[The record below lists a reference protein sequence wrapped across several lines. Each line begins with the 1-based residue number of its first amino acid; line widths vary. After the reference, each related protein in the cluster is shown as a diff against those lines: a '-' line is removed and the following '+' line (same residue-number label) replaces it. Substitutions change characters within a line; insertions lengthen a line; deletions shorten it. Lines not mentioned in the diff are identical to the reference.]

1 VSLVA
6 DRAQGKATAWCA
18 CPAKRLHVVRA
29 LTVKAR
35 PTPLPLHSIAL
46 AFSLPPARQAHRHC
60 AVVSSSTLNSA
71 TTASIS
77 NWLGQ
82 TLCHYLLYT
91 LHTLAEPVGSKEKRK
106 RPFFSTAMLGAPLT
120 VRSTVA
126 GAISCFSMLRGG
138 CSVSL
143 ESGGSCR
150 TCHFSRYRTRL
161 AGTSHRFVFA
171 VLACSTIDWSR
182 VPRVVVVEPAVL
194 KMLLGAIDPMAWN
207 AAVSEVG
214 VATVPPCMVTGPLGR
229 LTTASF
235 PCADAIR
242 AGNAH

>member
-1 VSLVA
+1 
-6 DRAQGKATAWCA
+6 
-18 CPAKRLHVVRA
+18 
-29 LTVKAR
+29 
-35 PTPLPLHSIAL
+35 
-46 AFSLPPARQAHRHC
+46 
-60 AVVSSSTLNSA
+60 
-71 TTASIS
+71 
-77 NWLGQ
+77 
-82 TLCHYLLYT
+82 
-91 LHTLAEPVGSKEKRK
+91 
-106 RPFFSTAMLGAPLT
+106 
-120 VRSTVA
+120 
-126 GAISCFSMLRGG
+126 
-138 CSVSL
+138 VSL

-161 AGTSHRFVFA
+161 AGTSHRTGHTAMATAAASFVFM

-214 VATVPPCMVTGPLGR
+214 VATVPPCMVTEPLGC
-229 LTTASF
+229 LTTTSF